1 VLIARAE
8 IGGIAPLDAR
18 ITDGRI
24 AEIRRG
30 LARRAGETQL
40 DAGGG
45 ALLPGLHDHHLH
57 LFALAAAEESLRCG
71 PPAVRDAD
79 ALAKALANAGGRDAW
94 IRGIGYHE
102 SVAGELDRERIDAL
116 VPDRPARIQHRS
128 GALWVVNSAG
138 VERLGLDRGAD
149 ARGVERAPDGRA
161 TGRLYRLDAWL
172 RERIESGGPPPVD
185 GVSRRLAAFGV
196 TGLTDATPTNG
207 SGELE
212 ALVAAALRGELRQRI
227 VVMGSAQLPEV
238 THPHVT
244 RGAVKVLLDERDLP
258 GFEELQET
266 IADAHRRERPVAIHC
281 VTRAELVLAT
291 AAFAAAGSRSGD
303 RIEHAAVAP
312 PDALPPLAELS
323 LTVVTQP
330 NFVRERGDAYLVD
343 VDARDRPW
351 LYRGR
356 GFLEASVPLGGGT
369 DAPFGEP
376 DPWAAMRAAVDR
388 NTDGGS
394 ALGPEEAL
402 TPERAL
408 ALFTSPAAVP
418 GDPPRPIEVG
428 AAADLCLL
436 DRPWSQ
442 ARSELSSAHAA
453 AAIRDGDLIWP

>member
-1 VLIARAE
+1 VLIAHAE
-8 IGGIAPLDAR
+8 IDGVAPLDVR
-18 ITDGRI
+18 IADGRI
-24 AEIRRG
+24 AEIGRG
-30 LARRAGETQL
+30 LAHRTGEKPL
-40 DAGGG
+40 DAAGG

-57 LFALAAAEESLRCG
+57 LFALAAAEASLRCG

-79 ALAKALANAGGRDAW
+79 ALAKALASAGERDAW

-102 SVAGELDRERIDAL
+102 SVAGELDRERLDAL

-128 GALWVVNSAG
+128 GALWVVNSAA

-161 TGRLYRLDAWL
+161 TGRLYRCDAWL
-172 RERIESGGPPPVD
+172 RERIEPGEPPSLD

-196 TGLTDATPTNG
+196 TGVTDATATNA
-207 SGELE
+207 SGELR
-212 ALVAAALRGELRQRI
+212 ALVSAVERGELRQRI
-227 VVMGSAQLPEV
+227 VVMGSAELPEA
-238 THPHVT
+238 THPHVA
-244 RGAVKVLLDERDLP
+244 RGAVKLLLDERDLP
-258 GFEELQET
+258 GFEELRKT
-266 IADAHRRERPVAIHC
+266 IAAAHRSERPVAIHC

-291 AAFAAAGSRSGD
+291 AAFAAAGSRAGD

-312 PDALPPLAELS
+312 PDALPPLAELG

-330 NFVRERGDAYLVD
+330 NFVRERGDAYLAD
-343 VDARDRPW
+343 VDARDLPW

-356 GFLEASVPLGGGT
+356 GFLEASVSLGGGT

-388 NTDGGS
+388 GTEGGS

-408 ALFTSPAAVP
+408 ALFTSPAAAP
-418 GDPPRPIEVG
+418 GDPQRAIAVEAP
-428 AAADLCLL
+428 ADLCLL

-442 ARSELSSAHAA
+442 ARSELSSAHVA
-453 AAIRDGDLIWP
+453 AAIRDGDLI